1 MKHCF
6 YRYIILLLKKDK
18 KKLRRDKPCNMKR
31 PRAQRFLRKKKRA
44 SNITEASYRR
54 YSNKKIS
61 TTFTLAGVLAA
72 SWQISYFLRR
82 DCILRK
88 REGRFSTLL
97 FASPPY
103 YIKLIQL
110 RNILRDRRRKRL
122 LRTFVDTSQ
131 LSSYSI
137 NLIISFNII
146 FKIKKKLLLFPVL
159 SHFIYELVTKKRRR
173 HDIID

>member
-1 MKHCF
+1 MWCKTVLVKHNNSNADHDCFNYLSTMLCFLYLKNNEFNQRKENPKWGSFLYIKSTDMKHCF

-103 YIKLIQL
+103 YIKLI
-110 RNILRDRRRKRL
+110 
-122 LRTFVDTSQ
+122 
-131 LSSYSI
+131 
-137 NLIISFNII
+137 
-146 FKIKKKLLLFPVL
+146 
-159 SHFIYELVTKKRRR
+159 
-173 HDIID
+173 